1 MKRVVNIFTK
11 YKLSNYDKP
20 IAYLTSEMNYFKEL
34 KNNRMKKQIIYILA
48 IILASIGF
56 SCSDD
61 LLDKNPLDKFSEAA
75 VWDDL
80 NLVETYVNNQYK
92 VLPKLGWYEWIRAYQ
107 LSCFTDEAT
116 HKYGYHSV
124 FDYWS
129 GVMSPSITTGI
140 DVWRYHY
147 EFIKGC
153 NVFLANI
160 DEVPTN
166 SDLETAKKNR
176 MKGEVFALR
185 AWSYMDLAARYG
197 GVVLVTEPF
206 SLEDDFTRQ
215 RGSFDETVAQV
226 VADVDAAANLLPVS
240 YSDDKDWGRI
250 TKGAALAI
258 KSRMLL
264 YAASP
269 LFNQSGDISKWQA
282 AASASKAVIDLN
294 QYSLEPDFKQVFL
307 TNKNNEIIISRG
319 NDAINMDGYFEYF
332 EIVEGLGGGT
342 DGNGYG
348 AGWSTTMVNQ
358 DLVDAFEWNDGTT
371 FDWNNPVDAADPY
384 GMGENGQV
392 DNTGN
397 PLKKRDP
404 RFYASVTFDGTY
416 WINNAEVEFWV
427 TEENNNYTLS
437 SQDPSF
443 KIDNTIYGNNSLG
456 NPIRKQDCPDMS
468 YIYRKSMDP
477 LYNIEEEQYPR
488 STPWIIIRYAEIL
501 LNYAE
506 ASFEA
511 GDEPAALTYLNK
523 VRERVSMPPV
533 SASGD
538 ELRQKIRHERR
549 IELCF
554 ETNRF
559 YDARRWK
566 IAHTEFNKPIKG
578 MRVVKDKNS
587 NTKVYNVFEY
597 EQRNWPEQY
606 YLQPIPQYE
615 LDKADLEQNP
625 GY

>member
-1 MKRVVNIFTK
+1 MKNK
-11 YKLSNYDKP
+11 
-20 IAYLTSEMNYFKEL
+20 FK
-34 KNNRMKKQIIYILA
+34 YILA
-48 IILASIGF
+48 ILIFFAGF

-61 LLDKNPLDKFSEAA
+61 LLDKQPLDKFSEAA
-75 VWDDL
+75 VWEDL

-107 LSCFTDEAT
+107 LSVFTDEAT
-116 HKYGYHSV
+116 HKYGYHGIY
-124 FDYWS
+124 DYWS

-160 DEVPTN
+160 DDVPIST
-166 SDLETAKKNR
+166 DEEQEKKDR
-176 MKGEVFALR
+176 LKAEILTLR
-185 AWSYMDLAARYG
+185 AWSYMDLAVRYG

-206 SLEDDFTRQ
+206 SLDDDFTRT
-215 RGSFDETVAQV
+215 RNSFDETVAQV
-226 VADVDAAANLLPVS
+226 VSDIDVAANMLPLN
-240 YSDDKDWGRI
+240 YSEDKNWGRM

-269 LFNQSGDISKWQA
+269 LFNTSGDKTKWQA
-282 AASASKAVIDLN
+282 AATAAKAVIDLN
-294 QYSLEPDFKQVFL
+294 NYELEPDFKQIFL

-319 NDAINMDGYFEYF
+319 NDAVNMDGYFEYF
-332 EIVEGLGGGT
+332 QIVEGLGGGI
-342 DGNGYG
+342 DGNGYAG
-348 AGWSTTMVNQ
+348 GWSTTMINQ
-358 DLVDAFEWNDGTT
+358 DLVDAFEWSDGTS
-371 FDWNNPVDAADPY
+371 FDWDNPVDAADPY
-384 GMGENGQV
+384 GIGANGQV
-392 DNTGN
+392 DGSGN
-397 PLKKRDP
+397 PLKTRDP
-404 RFYASVTFDGTY
+404 RFYASVTFDGSH

-427 TEENNNYTLS
+427 AEENNNYTLS
-437 SQDPSF
+437 PSDPGF
-443 KIDNTIYGNNSLG
+443 RIDNSVYGNSSLG
-456 NPIRKQDCPDMS
+456 NPTRKHDCPDMS

-488 STPWIIIRYAEIL
+488 STSWIILRYAEIL

-511 GDEPAALTYLNK
+511 GDEATARTYLNM
-523 VRERVSMPPV
+523 VRERISMPPV
-533 SASGD
+533 TASGN
-538 ELRQKIRHERR
+538 ELRDKIRHERR

-566 IAHTEFNKPIKG
+566 IAYAEFNKPIKG
-578 MRVVKDKNS
+578 IRIVKDKNS
-587 NTKVYNVFEY
+587 DTKVYNVIEY
-597 EQRNWPEQY
+597 EQRLWPEQY

-615 LDKADLEQNP
+615 LDKADLAQNP
-625 GY
+625 GYN